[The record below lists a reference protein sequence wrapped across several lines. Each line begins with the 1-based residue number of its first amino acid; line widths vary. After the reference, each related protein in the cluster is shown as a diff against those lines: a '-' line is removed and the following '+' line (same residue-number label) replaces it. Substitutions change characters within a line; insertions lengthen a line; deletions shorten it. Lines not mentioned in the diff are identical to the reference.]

1 MMSTVGSIPYLLG
14 APRYSTKRNRFVF
27 AISGHEVFVA
37 AAVDPRLCA
46 DWQPEAK
53 VSYGECLTM
62 IALRREEVEL
72 SVQALLSGEQRHEDS
87 RIDLWQPPELEDA
100 F

>member
-1 MMSTVGSIPYLLG
+1 MSTVGSIPCLLG
-14 APRYSTKRNRFVF
+14 APRYSTKCNRFVF

-37 AAVDPRLCA
+37 AAVDPRLCS
-46 DWQPEAK
+46 DWQPDVK

-62 IALRREEVEL
+62 VALRREEVEQ
-72 SVQALLSGEQRHEDS
+72 SVQVLLSGEQRHEDC
-87 RIDLWQPPELEDA
+87 RIDLWRSADLEDA